1 MTLALV
7 GMGCADSGPSPTAVN
22 DASDTTSETG
32 AETGAET
39 GNGVIDLSDVIEGEG
54 PPTGPLSAS
63 VPLLESPET
72 GLMIVATSKEDHS
85 LEVTIRGIQLTDLF
99 GVAFHLIWDPAI
111 LQLDSMTASSPLTTN
126 IPSETLLHEREAGRV
141 IYGTAR
147 FHESNWGQFDYQG
160 VDLSDA
166 NFATLHFSLLSAGET
181 EIAFR
186 ELGRDVRSADLKPV
200 ENLAWIGQPI
210 TVAHQKEEG
219 R

>member
-1 MTLALV
+1 MMLTLV
-7 GMGCADSGPSPTAVN
+7 GGGCADSKSSSTTVN
-22 DASDTTSETG
+22 DTSDTTSETG
-32 AETGAET
+32 GETGEVT
-39 GNGVIDLSDVIEGEG
+39 DLNDVIEGG
-54 PPTGPLSAS
+54 DPTTGPLSAS
-63 VPLLESPET
+63 VPPQESPET
-72 GLMIVATSKEDHS
+72 GLMIVATSKEDQS
-85 LEVTIRGIQLTDLF
+85 LEVTIQGIELKNLF

-111 LQLDSMTASSPLTTN
+111 LQLDSMTAASPLTTN

-141 IYGTAR
+141 VYGTAR

-186 ELGRDVRSADLKPV
+186 DLGRDVRNAELKPV
-200 ENLAWIGQPI
+200 ENLAWIGQPV